1 MVFQIDQKFAG
12 SMNRL
17 TEEEHEQLEVGRLG
31 FQEFSEDS
39 PPTSCGRSVTKPR
52 GKGSMAS
59 ISISSLENFH
69 VTK

>member
-17 TEEEHEQLEVGRLG
+17 TEEEQELLEAGRLG
-31 FQEFSEDS
+31 FQGSAIIVRPQVVD
-39 PPTSCGRSVTKPR
+39 GLLQPR